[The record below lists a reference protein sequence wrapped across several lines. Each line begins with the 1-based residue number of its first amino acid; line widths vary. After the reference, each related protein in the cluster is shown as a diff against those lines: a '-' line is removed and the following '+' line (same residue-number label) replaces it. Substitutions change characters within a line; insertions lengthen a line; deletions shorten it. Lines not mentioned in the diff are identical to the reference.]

1 MEWSLNQKKAI
12 DALGRNVVVS
22 ASAGAGKTAV
32 LTERLTK
39 RVAIDHVPVTSILA
53 MTFTEA
59 AAAEMKSRLFS
70 SLSKLLDEETDPVQ
84 RQYLQDQLVLLGSA
98 HVSTIHSFCLSLIK
112 ENYFMIQLDPKTA
125 SNILSDEECLQL
137 KEEAWNQAASSM
149 MRSDEHA
156 FTLLSDFFSGRSDD
170 FDSLKSNAFKLAAML
185 SESEDQRETILRF
198 KQYLNPIRT
207 LKDV

>member
-70 SLSKLLDEETDPVQ
+70 
-84 RQYLQDQLVLLGSA
+84 
-98 HVSTIHSFCLSLIK
+98 
-112 ENYFMIQLDPKTA
+112 
-125 SNILSDEECLQL
+125 
-137 KEEAWNQAASSM
+137 
-149 MRSDEHA
+149 
-156 FTLLSDFFSGRSDD
+156 
-170 FDSLKSNAFKLAAML
+170 
-185 SESEDQRETILRF
+185 
-198 KQYLNPIRT
+198 
-207 LKDV
+207 